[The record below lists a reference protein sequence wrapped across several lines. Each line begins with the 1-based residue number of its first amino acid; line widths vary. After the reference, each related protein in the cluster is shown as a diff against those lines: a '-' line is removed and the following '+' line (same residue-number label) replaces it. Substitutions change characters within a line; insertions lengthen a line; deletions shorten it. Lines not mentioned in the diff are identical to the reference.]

1 MDASRLDSIP
11 LFATLPPADKQLIAS
26 LTDTLE
32 VAAGEP
38 VASQHEFGYS
48 FFAIEDGTADVLVD
62 GEPVA
67 QLEPGDFFGEIALLC
82 TGRRTAAV
90 VAVTPLRL
98 ISMFEREFRQMELRV
113 PEIARSLRQAA
124 GRRLEAARA

>member
-26 LTDTLE
+26 LTNTLE
-32 VAAGEP
+32 IATNKP